1 MQSSDC
7 LRRYWLSTA
16 YLMLGGPDNTRL
28 NHAVKVLAV
37 NCIFDVRWTCHSGY
51 FLGIIRYGPMGPCH

>member
-16 YLMLGGPDNTRL
+16 CLMLELDGPGNTRL
-28 NHAVKVLAV
+28 NHAVKLLFEKVLAA
-37 NCIFDVRWTCHSGY
+37 NCIFDVRWT
-51 FLGIIRYGPMGPCH
+51 